1 MMLTTSALNKMTYGC
16 LASNKLQGY
25 VFTRKS
31 DLKKIDNILKIG
43 IVLATFVFIN
53 GCVAYLNKASFT
65 STELVKKHA
74 KMAIAACGQGNV
86 KKVSTEGYECHI

>member
-1 MMLTTSALNKMTYGC
+1 MLTTSALNKMACGR
-16 LASNKLQGY
+16 LASNNWHGY
-25 VFTRKS
+25 VFKRKG

-53 GCVAYLNKASFT
+53 GCVAHLNKDTLT
-65 STELVKKHA
+65 SSELVKKHA

-86 KKVSTEGYECHI
+86 KTVSTEGYECHI